1 VSYEVVWSD
10 EAFAAAQT
18 YLADDPKG
26 LAEVFDAVDS
36 LVQTPRP
43 DDAFARGG
51 DLFRMR
57 VGRYRVIYE
66 VTKARITITVI
77 HPGRS

>member
-1 VSYEVVWSD
+1 VSYEVVRSD

-36 LVQTPRP
+36 LALTPRP
-43 DDAFARGG
+43 DDAFACGG
-51 DLFRMR
+51 DLFRIR

-66 VTKARITITVI
+66 VTEERLTITVI
-77 HPGRS
+77 HLGRS

>member
-1 VSYEVVWSD
+1 
-10 EAFAAAQT
+10 
-18 YLADDPKG
+18 LA
-26 LAEVFDAVDS
+26 L
-36 LVQTPRP
+36 TPRP
-43 DDAFARGG
+43 DDAFAWGG
-51 DLFRMR
+51 DLFRIR